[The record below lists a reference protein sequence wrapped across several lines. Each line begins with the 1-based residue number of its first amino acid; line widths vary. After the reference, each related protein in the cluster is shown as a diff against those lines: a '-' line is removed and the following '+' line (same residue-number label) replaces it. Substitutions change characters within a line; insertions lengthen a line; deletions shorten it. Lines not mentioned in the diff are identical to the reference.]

1 MPTPSRER
9 PPLQRRLG
17 LPSAIAIGLA
27 SMLGAG
33 VFAVWGPAARAAGS
47 GPGLLAALAIAGFIA
62 YCNARSSARLAAL
75 YPQAGGAYVYGT
87 RRLHP
92 AAGFAAGWAFLVGKT
107 ASGAAMALT
116 LGAYLLPDH
125 PRALAAAAVV
135 AFCAINL
142 LGVKKTAV
150 ASAVF
155 AAITL
160 AVIGAV
166 VIAGIT
172 GPVAAQ
178 PLGDTH
184 VWGTLTAA
192 GFLFFAFAG
201 YARIATLGEEVTD
214 PERTIPRA
222 VVIALGV
229 TLVVYA
235 LVAVTAL
242 TVLGAGTLADSTA
255 PLADLA
261 GAGAPALRPLVAIGA
276 GIAVAGVLLSLLA
289 GIGRTTLAMA
299 RDRRLPGPLAAV
311 SERFGVPWA
320 AEIAASA
327 LVLLLVS
334 TLDLTSAI
342 GFSSFL
348 VLIYYAVANASA
360 ITLDRRAPLP
370 WIGLAGCLLIAAS
383 LPMSSVLG
391 GLAVFAVGA
400 AWFALTERR
409 AKAAS

>member
-1 MPTPSRER
+1 MPTPPRER
-9 PPLQRRLG
+9 PPLKRRLG

-33 VFAVWGPAARAAGS
+33 VFAVWGPATRAAGS
-47 GPGLLAALAIAGFIA
+47 GPGLLAALGIAAFIA

-75 YPQAGGAYVYGT
+75 YPQSGGAYVYGT
-87 RRLHP
+87 VRLHP

-116 LGAYLLPDH
+116 LGAYLTPEQ
-125 PRALAAAAVV
+125 PRPLAAAAVV
-135 AFCAINL
+135 AFCAVNL
-142 LGVKKTAV
+142 LGVHRTAL

-155 AAITL
+155 AGITL
-160 AVIGAV
+160 AVLALV
-166 VIAGIT
+166 VTAGLT
-172 GPVAAQ
+172 GPVAAR

-184 VWGTLTAA
+184 PWGVLTAA
-192 GFLFFAFAG
+192 GFVFFAFAG
-201 YARIATLGEEVTD
+201 YARIATLGEEVAR
-214 PERTIPRA
+214 PEKTIPRA
-222 VVIALGV
+222 VAISLGV
-229 TLVVYA
+229 TALVYA
-235 LVAVTAL
+235 AVAVTAL
-242 TVLGAGTLADSTA
+242 SVLGAGTLAGSTA
-255 PLADLA
+255 PLSDLA
-261 GAGAPALRPLVAIGA
+261 GAGAPAIKPLVAVGA

-289 GIGRTTLAMA
+289 GIGRTALAMA

-334 TLDLTSAI
+334 TLDLAGAI
-342 GFSSFL
+342 GFSSFCVL
-348 VLIYYAVANASA
+348 VYYAVANASA
-360 ITLDRRAPLP
+360 ATLDKRAPLP
-370 WIGLAGCLLIAAS
+370 WLGLAGCVLVAAS

-400 AWFALTERR
+400 AWYWLTERR
-409 AKAAS
+409 RDS

>member
-1 MPTPSRER
+1 MPTPSRDR

-47 GPGLLAALAIAGFIA
+47 GPGLLAALAIAGLIA

-75 YPQAGGAYVYGT
+75 HPQSGGAYVWGT
-87 RRLHP
+87 RQLHP

-125 PRALAAAAVV
+125 PRALAAAAVA
-135 AFCAINL
+135 AFCAVNL
-142 LGVKKTAV
+142 LGVKKTAL

-155 AAITL
+155 AGVTL

-166 VIAGIT
+166 TAAGLT
-172 GPVAAQ
+172 GPVAAR

-184 VWGTLTAA
+184 FWGMLTAA
-192 GFLFFAFAG
+192 GFIFFAFAG
-201 YARIATLGEEVTD
+201 YARIATLGEEVAD

-222 VVIALGV
+222 VTISFAVTLGV
-229 TLVVYA
+229 YT

-242 TVLGAGTLADSTA
+242 SVLGAGALAESTA

-261 GAGAPALRPLVAIGA
+261 AAGAPAIRPLVVLGA
-276 GIAVAGVLLSLLA
+276 GVAVAGVLLSLLA
-289 GIGRTTLAMA
+289 GIGRTALAMA
-299 RDRRLPGPLAAV
+299 RDGRLPGPLAAV

-320 AEIAASA
+320 AEITASA
-327 LVLLLVS
+327 LVLAVVA
-334 TLDLTSAI
+334 TLDLTAAI
-342 GFSSFL
+342 GFSSFC

-360 ITLDRRAPLP
+360 VTLDRRAPLP
-370 WIGLAGCLLIAAS
+370 WIGLAGCLVVAAS
-383 LPMSSVLG
+383 LPPASVLG
-391 GLAVFAVGA
+391 GLAVLAVGA
-400 AWFALTERR
+400 AWYALTERR
-409 AKAAS
+409 TRA